1 MIFFLK
7 NGMKDYYPT
16 QENNTYTSQ
25 NAKILH
31 SEDSVRLPELEARSK
46 ASCATHLQGRKELW
60 GVSAKTKQQDFLLVF
75 ITFAMAGSLQQL
87 FAAATNTAIASS
99 A

>member
-1 MIFFLK
+1 MPKSFILSILF
-7 NGMKDYYPT
+7 D
-16 QENNTYTSQ
+16 SQ
-25 NAKILH
+25 SWK
-31 SEDSVRLPELEARSK
+31 LEVWHHAQHPCK
-46 ASCATHLQGRKELW
+46 EGRKELC
-60 GVSAKTKQQDFLLVF
+60 VSAKTKQQDFILVF

>member
-1 MIFFLK
+1 LK
-7 NGMKDYYPT
+7 NGIKDYYPT

-31 SEDSVRLPELEARSK
+31 SQDSVQLPELEARSK
-46 ASCATHLQGRKELW
+46 APRQTPLQGRKEGTLC
-60 GVSAKTKQQDFLLVF
+60 VSAKTKQQDFLLVF